1 MTSLAAA
8 VKHSPE
14 IPDCDPNSDPDDPA
28 PTRDQEMVEPQA
40 SVWTLFDE
48 KAAASTSIRNDFS
61 DAMLEVRSYLEQLH
75 IQRGGDPLNW
85 WKAKSAIYPRLTK
98 IMERKLCIVGTSVPS
113 ERVFSKTFEMIP
125 GPSQ

>member
-1 MTSLAAA
+1 
-8 VKHSPE
+8 
-14 IPDCDPNSDPDDPA
+14 
-28 PTRDQEMVEPQA
+28 MVEPQA

-113 ERVFSKTFEMIP
+113 ERVFSKTGLIVSERRNRISPPKVRQLAFLNANLP
-125 GPSQ
+125 